1 MEVLLSALKEDA
13 WHPNTTDSVIE
24 NALSITQNFTQCT
37 TVIFPECGSAY
48 HEWKIFLK
56 MRQINPLLITIV

>member
-1 MEVLLSALKEDA
+1 MEVKEDA

-37 TVIFPECGSAY
+37 TVIFPECGSD
-48 HEWKIFLK
+48 HNCWSQLF
-56 MRQINPLLITIV
+56 